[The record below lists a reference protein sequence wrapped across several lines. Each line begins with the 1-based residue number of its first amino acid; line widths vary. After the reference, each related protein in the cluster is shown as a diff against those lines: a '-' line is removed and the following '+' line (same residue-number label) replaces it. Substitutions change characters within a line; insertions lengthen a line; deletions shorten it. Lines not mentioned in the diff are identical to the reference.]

1 MSAIA
6 NYKMGK
12 CVVQGMYGV
21 IPDLPAV
28 PSPATMNKKKRDEE
42 EKRGKKATQHT
53 LSKSNRNSKCNELML

>member
-28 PSPATMNKKKRDEE
+28 PSPATMNKKKEMKKRKEE
-42 EKRGKKATQHT
+42 RKQLNT
-53 LSKSNRNSKCNELML
+53 LSQRVTETQNATN

>member
-1 MSAIA
+1 
-6 NYKMGK
+6 
-12 CVVQGMYGV
+12 MYGV